1 MQFYIENYII
11 NIENPENINF
21 NQYPKAA
28 SFLKNLYSLIYNKL
42 SEEDGL
48 FQINFDELDESMILN
63 IINDNNPRLSL
74 KKLNGKKISSLEW
87 NKNPIQKAFVLFF
100 SIFPDFNLFIK
111 NIHADADINIL
122 NAEKLCGE
130 KTSTN
135 NFLTIKRK
143 IDELNNLKWT
153 RDKDTSERQ
162 AGVSILGNM
171 SETLLAT
178 AMETLIDNQNFF
190 RSQNHDVQSYGDFV
204 LMCLPNNLWISVKS
218 NFARERLLASG
229 YTTDIIGVGYFTDS
243 DEFTSQTKIR
253 NFIKVGF
260 LAMYIP
266 NIPITEDQV
275 EKNISTYE
283 EVIQFYNNSSRDLPK
298 NINGQDFLRPL
309 SQLYTDLNSLLEIKD
324 IKKRTTVRY

>member
-1 MQFYIENYII
+1 MQFLIDEREFII
-11 NIENPENINF
+11 TEPSNIDFSTHESSE
-21 NQYPKAA
+21 
-28 SFLKNLYSLIYNKL
+28 FLRSMYNLLYSRLR
-42 SEEDGL
+42 EDEGL
-48 FQINFDELDESMILN
+48 FQIDFDEIDKDLIST
-63 IINDNNPRLSL
+63 IISNDNPRLSL
-74 KKLNGKKISSLEW
+74 RKLNGAKISSSEW

-100 SIFPDFNLFIK
+100 SIYPDFNLFIK

-122 NAEKLCGE
+122 NAENLFGE
-130 KTSTN
+130 ITSTN
-135 NFLTIKRK
+135 NFLNIKRK
-143 IDELNNLKWT
+143 IDELNNLNWS
-153 RDKDTSERQ
+153 REKDTSERQ

-243 DEFTSQTKIR
+243 AEFTSQTKIR

-266 NIPITEDQV
+266 NIPITEEQLNQ
-275 EKNISTYE
+275 NISTYE
-283 EVIQFYNNSSRDLPK
+283 EVIQFYENTNRALPK
-298 NINGQDFLRPL
+298 NINGQNFLRPL
-309 SQLYTDLNSLLEIKD
+309 SQLYNDLNSLLEIED
-324 IKKRTTVRY
+324 IKRRTTVKY